1 MREALPRD
9 GIAVW
14 DMTISGYV
22 AAPFFPVYEPDT
34 WLYPLGSG
42 TLGYAW
48 PAAIGAKLARP
59 DADVLAVHGDGGV
72 LYCLTELLTARQ
84 ERIGAKLLIV
94 DDEGYGILRLIQ
106 NREYGRTAGVDLDTP
121 DFPALVRA
129 LGVPVH
135 GASPGEV
142 DGPLRAALAEAGPSV
157 IHLPQV
163 LSTLAR
169 TT

>member
-1 MREALPRD
+1 M
-9 GIAVW
+9 
-14 DMTISGYV
+14 
-22 AAPFFPVYEPDT
+22 
-34 WLYPLGSG
+34 
-42 TLGYAW
+42 
-48 PAAIGAKLARP
+48 
-59 DADVLAVHGDGGV
+59 HGDGGV
-72 LYCLTELLTARQ
+72 LYCLAELLTARQ

-106 NREYGRTAGVDLDTP
+106 NREYGRTAGVDLDAP

-135 GASPGEV
+135 SASPGEL

>member
-1 MREALPRD
+1 MREALGRD
-9 GIAVW
+9 GIAAW

-59 DADVLAVHGDGGV
+59 DANVLAVHGDGGV
-72 LYCLTELLTARQ
+72 LYCLAELLTARQ

-129 LGVPVH
+129 LAACPCGR
-135 GASPGEV
+135 PGP
-142 DGPLRAALAEAGPSV
+142 GGLAAPLAAA
-157 IHLPQV
+157 
-163 LSTLAR
+163 AR
-169 TT
+169 RRPWRWCTCRSS